1 MTHGFE
7 PINSLNAHIALLT
20 LIEDAKKEL
29 EAVRGIIEMATK
41 ALGRSLMAELEKS
54 REVMK
59 VNKMWVQDSP
69 VGERRYRYSFSGRRD
84 EHEISQTDLDLH
96 RRMIM
101 GTIEK
106 DLANKIRKGDA

>member
-1 MTHGFE
+1 MSGFD
-7 PINSLNAHIALLT
+7 PVISLNAHIALLT
-20 LIEDAKKEL
+20 LVEDAKKEL
-29 EAVRGIIEMATK
+29 EAVRGIILMATK

-69 VGERRYRYSFSGRRD
+69 IGDRRYRYSFSGHRD
-84 EHEISQTDLDLH
+84 EHEISQNDLDLH
-96 RRMIM
+96 RKMIM

-106 DLANKIRKGDA
+106 SLADK